1 MEILVLPVL
10 FYLLLMKDVSLRIPS
25 SNNFVLYKP
34 RMNKIDNSFRPVLG
48 LLKTAKCSAGKIS
61 VSVMPV
67 NLFFS
72 LTALLLIHG
81 LAIAFCIPIASA
93 VDYRFRLDIRGS
105 GRGTVTVYPNGYP
118 SYSINHDISVMLPA
132 NLTGYLAAA
141 PSEYSVFSGWSG
153 DCENPPRPIPA
164 TRCNIVMDS
173 SKTVNASFNLDP
185 SYKVQIERTLGEVYF
200 HTLQSAINSALSGET
215 TKSRGDVSFDEN
227 IFMDTGE
234 NVSISGGYSTDYT
247 LKSGAS
253 VLNGILQIKR
263 GTFVVSDLIIA
274 GVTDTTPPTVPTNLT
289 GTVVSRSQIN
299 LHWNASTDNVGVT
312 GYLLERCQGLS
323 CTYFSQIATPTTVSF
338 NDTGLT
344 PSTWY
349 TYRVRARDGD
359 GNLSNS
365 SDTYSAITFVNTSPP
380 APPTTAAA
388 TALSATSVRVTWADA
403 SDNESGFRVL
413 RGTGTSPSNYTQIGS
428 DLLSNATYF
437 NDTTATANTTY
448 VYRVT
453 AFNDFG
459 VSAPAQTAPVTT
471 PTASGANLSGPS
483 SATTGTPFTLSWT
496 YSWGMF
502 GSTAEGYQLQE
513 STSSTF
519 SSPVTLLDTRN
530 TGDRVSPK
538 TFQVT
543 KNSPGTYY
551 YRVRA
556 NTIAGLSG
564 WSNTLIVMV
573 TQATS
578 TTITLT
584 AQYDNLVRSSN
595 LPYDPETNVNPAD
608 WQKTVYENAMV
619 GVGCNWT
626 YSYVADM
633 QFSDCFASL
642 VKFNISTLAGKTVDS
657 ATLKLVVNSKGVG
670 NLARQWYLR
679 ALATSWSHTTVTWD
693 NIAVHDYYIA
703 SESLQWPPQL
713 TAQESYEIDVTT
725 TVRNWLNG
733 DYYNYGLILESA
745 DYTTW
750 PYGTSF
756 DAFDFY
762 SKEDPAGEG
771 PKLIVTYH

>member
-1 MEILVLPVL
+1 MEFPVLPA
-10 FYLLLMKDVSLRIPS
+10 LLYWILRKDVSPRMHS
-25 SNNFVLYKP
+25 SDDFVLYKP
-34 RMNKIDNSFRPVLG
+34 PTNKIENFFRPILRI
-48 LLKTAKCSAGKIS
+48 LKIAKFSTVKPS
-61 VSVMPV
+61 VSTIPV
-67 NLFFS
+67 KLIFS
-72 LTALLLIHG
+72 LTAFLLIHG
-81 LAIAFCIPIASA
+81 LAITYYMPMASA

-105 GRGTVTVYPNGYP
+105 GKGTVKVYPGGYP
-118 SYSINHDISVMLPA
+118 SYSINNDISVMLPA
-132 NLTGYLAAA
+132 NLTGYLEAA

-153 DCENPPRPIPA
+153 DCEKPLRPIPA

-173 SKTVNASFNLDP
+173 NKTVNASFNLDP
-185 SYKVQIERTLGEVYF
+185 SYKVQIERALGDVYF
-200 HTLQSAINSALSGET
+200 HSLQSAINSAQSGET
-215 TKSRGDVSFDEN
+215 AKSRGDVSFDEN
-227 IFMDTGE
+227 ILMDTDE
-234 NVSISGGYSTDYT
+234 YVAISGGYGTDYT
-247 LKSGAS
+247 LKSAAS

-263 GTFVVSDLIIA
+263 GTLVVSDLIIA
-274 GVTDTTPPTVPTNLT
+274 GGTDSTPPTVPTNLT

-299 LHWNASTDNVGVT
+299 LHWDASTDNVGVT
-312 GYLLERCQGLS
+312 GYLLERCQGPS
-323 CTYFSQIATPTTVSF
+323 CTYFSQIATPATVSF
-338 NDTGLT
+338 NDTSLT

-349 TYRVRARDGD
+349 TYRVRARDVA
-359 GNLSNS
+359 GNPSNS
-365 SDTYSAITFVNTSPP
+365 SDPYSAITLANTSPP
-380 APPTTAAA
+380 APPASAAA

-428 DLLSNATYF
+428 DLLSNGTYF

-453 AFNDFG
+453 AFNAFG
-459 VSAPAQTAPVTT
+459 VSAPAQTAPLTT

-519 SSPVTLLDTRN
+519 SSPATLLDTRN

-626 YSYVADM
+626 YSYEADM

-642 VKFNISTLAGKTVDS
+642 VKFNLSTLAGKTVDS

-670 NLARQWYLR
+670 YLARQWYVR
-679 ALATSWSHTTVTWD
+679 ALATSWSHTTATWD

-733 DYYNYGLILESA
+733 DYYNYGLMIESA